1 MTRNT
6 KRAIAAGGTFVIA
19 GVVNVATGMLTQ
31 EWAAAWLAATAVL
44 LLLGGAFQAWVTWSE
59 REDSGGEGDNGG
71 EGDGGGGRG
80 RGTQTTHGTRIGGDA
95 EQSMSGPGDQA
106 VTDSKI
112 SGSLIQR
119 QGDGTSS

>member
-1 MTRNT
+1 MSRNT

-31 EWAAAWLAATAVL
+31 EWAVAWLAATAVL
-44 LLLGGAFQAWVTWSE
+44 LLLGGALQAWVTWSE
-59 REDSGGEGDNGG
+59 REDSGGQ
-71 EGDGGGGRG
+71 GDGGGARG

-95 EQSMSGPGDQA
+95 EQSMSEPGDQA